1 MVVPQCVLICM
12 CNRQGQPVQALA
24 RVVKMYMN
32 QKAQHMTD
40 GKRKKDNRK
49 EKENKG
55 KISKDHE
62 REMFDHILLIK

>member
-1 MVVPQCVLICM
+1 
-12 CNRQGQPVQALA
+12 
-24 RVVKMYMN
+24 
-32 QKAQHMTD
+32 MTD

-62 REMFDHILLIK
+62 REMFEHILLIK